1 MTIKSIKI
9 NKNNYKYY
17 SPDSYIDYKLLIKQ
31 KKRIAQKIKACQV
44 GGCYHGKLTKT
55 GVSRYNDYPELL
67 AFLETLLD
75 N

>member
-17 SPDSYIDYKLLIKQ
+17 SPDSYIDYKLLLKQ
-31 KKRIAQKIKACQV
+31 KIRIEQKIKACQP
-44 GGCYHGKLTKT
+44 GGCYYGIVCKNGLP
-55 GVSRYNDYPELL
+55 RYNDYPELL